1 MCVGLG
7 LSFENTAR
15 NPAAAR
21 RSWLVC
27 GWVLAVLLFASL
39 WYAYDAG
46 HHVSDPFVD
55 YLGWSCYMWGVLTPL
70 ALWLARRFPI
80 DSRSWPRAIPLHAA
94 ASILLAF
101 LQLTLEASVEWL
113 RSRGGWPFAEVLRH
127 YLTQHAQVSISSYW
141 LLMGGTQ
148 FYRFFDQARKRELRA
163 AQLEARLA
171 EAQLEVLRG
180 QLQPHFL
187 FNTLQAAVTL
197 IYDNPEGA
205 EDILLQLS
213 ELLRASLDKQHVQ
226 EIPLRREIEL
236 LDHYVNIQQR
246 RFGERLRF
254 DRYIEPGVLD
264 YAVPTLILQPL
275 VENAVRHGVGKHKQ
289 SDLIT
294 IRASQNRDSL
304 CLEVSNLTSKL
315 DEPPEQL
322 FSRGVGLLNTRRRL
336 EQLYAQGKS
345 FDIFNIEPQG
355 VCARLKIPA
364 RVLAQDESALAAAV
378 EQ

>member
-1 MCVGLG
+1 M
-7 LSFENTAR
+7 
-15 NPAAAR
+15 
-21 RSWLVC
+21 
-27 GWVLAVLLFASL
+27 LAVLLFASL

-46 HHVSDPFVD
+46 HRVSDPFVD

-70 ALWLARRFPI
+70 ALWLAGRFPI
-80 DSRSWPRAIPLHAA
+80 DSRSWPQAIPLHAA

-101 LQLTLEASVEWL
+101 VQLTLEASAEWL

-127 YLTQHAQVSISSYW
+127 YLTQHAQVSILSYW

-171 EAQLEVLRG
+171 ETQLEVLRG

-213 ELLRASLDKQHVQ
+213 ELLRASLDKLHVQ

-254 DRYIEPGVLD
+254 DRYIDPGVLD
-264 YAVPTLILQPL
+264 CAVPTLILQPL

-294 IRASQNRDSL
+294 IRASQNRDGL

-315 DEPPEQL
+315 DEPPERL
-322 FSRGVGLLNTRRRL
+322 FSRGVGLSNTRRRL

-345 FDIFNIEPQG
+345 FDIFNIEPRG

>member
-1 MCVGLG
+1 
-7 LSFENTAR
+7 
-15 NPAAAR
+15 
-21 RSWLVC
+21 
-27 GWVLAVLLFASL
+27 
-39 WYAYDAG
+39 
-46 HHVSDPFVD
+46 
-55 YLGWSCYMWGVLTPL
+55 
-70 ALWLARRFPI
+70 
-80 DSRSWPRAIPLHAA
+80 
-94 ASILLAF
+94 
-101 LQLTLEASVEWL
+101 
-113 RSRGGWPFAEVLRH
+113 
-127 YLTQHAQVSISSYW
+127 
-141 LLMGGTQ
+141 
-148 FYRFFDQARKRELRA
+148 
-163 AQLEARLA
+163 
-171 EAQLEVLRG
+171 
-180 QLQPHFL
+180 
-187 FNTLQAAVTL
+187 
-197 IYDNPEGA
+197 
-205 EDILLQLS
+205 
-213 ELLRASLDKQHVQ
+213 
-226 EIPLRREIEL
+226 